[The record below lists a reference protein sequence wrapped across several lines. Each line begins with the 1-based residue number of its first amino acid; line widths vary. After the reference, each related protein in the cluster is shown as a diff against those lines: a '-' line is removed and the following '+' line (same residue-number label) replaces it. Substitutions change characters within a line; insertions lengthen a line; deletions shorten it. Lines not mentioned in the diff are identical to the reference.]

1 MQSSPGSCDTLHRM
15 TDDSELAALIEIERA
30 GLAVMFRL
38 MAASRLV
45 EAVETGDQR
54 YNAAARSIKKIAK
67 TMDMIDDGTLTKL
80 SSVNQSSDG
89 LLSQLITAHL
99 REVGFALPA
108 YENAVGFF
116 SRSVTK
122 PIGYCATPPP
132 R

>member
-1 MQSSPGSCDTLHRM
+1 M

-67 TMDMIDDGTLTKL
+67 TMDMIDDGTLAKL

-89 LLSQLITAHL
+89 LASQLITAHL
-99 REVGFALPA
+99 TEVGFALPA
-108 YENAVGFF
+108 YENALGFF
-116 SRSVTK
+116 Q
-122 PIGYCATPPP
+122 PISDEADRILRNAPAKMN
-132 R
+132 